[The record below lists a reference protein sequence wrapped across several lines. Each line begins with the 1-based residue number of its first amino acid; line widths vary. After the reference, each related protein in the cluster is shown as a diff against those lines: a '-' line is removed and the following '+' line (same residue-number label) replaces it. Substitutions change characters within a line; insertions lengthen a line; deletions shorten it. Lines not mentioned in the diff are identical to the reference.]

1 MKKRNLIYT
10 GLLMLSLVTTPVYAQ
25 DKRVEVTNGICMLEE
40 GSASI
45 VIQAHDKQPMNGK
58 TFRMYKL
65 FDAENSS
72 DNASTSYT
80 LNPVYAYKIKQIVST
95 KLNRSVDD
103 QDVLDY
109 MRSLNNSN
117 NQSEYRQF
125 IEQVQNAIMNLDS
138 YIIHV
143 ESTDVNGNIV
153 IDKLAYGFYLID
165 EVTNVINTHG
175 ASSLTMVNTASP
187 KVVMQI
193 KSDYPSVEKKVY
205 EDDNSIG
212 WNDMGDF
219 EINQDIPFKYVSKV
233 PDMSGYKTYFF
244 EFEDEMDPCLSLR
257 ADSVRLKIKDQFV
270 VQNKYTYTATNR
282 GFKITFTDL
291 KQIPNINKGDSIV
304 LSYTAYLNESAA
316 PKISKRGF
324 ENKVRV
330 NFSNDPQNESKG
342 QSPWDCVVC
351 YTYQLN
357 GLKSNEKNVKLKGA
371 TFKMYRD
378 AAMRDQVKMK
388 KTDSGYVVTDGQSE
402 DIVSNENGE
411 FEIYGLDQGT
421 YYLKE
426 TKAPAGY
433 QLLQKPIELTISP
446 KFVEN
451 RNNYRSNGDGLLKL
465 EASSFNTPLNVSQS
479 DAIIGLKVINK
490 TGTKLPVTGSFGTI
504 LCVVTGAG
512 IMVYVCKK
520 KREE

>member
-1 MKKRNLIYT
+1 
-10 GLLMLSLVTTPVYAQ
+10 
-25 DKRVEVTNGICMLEE
+25 
-40 GSASI
+40 
-45 VIQAHDKQPMNGK
+45 
-58 TFRMYKL
+58 
-65 FDAENSS
+65 
-72 DNASTSYT
+72 
-80 LNPVYAYKIKQIVST
+80 
-95 KLNRSVDD
+95 
-103 QDVLDY
+103 
-109 MRSLNNSN
+109 
-117 NQSEYRQF
+117 
-125 IEQVQNAIMNLDS
+125 
-138 YIIHV
+138 
-143 ESTDVNGNIV
+143 
-153 IDKLAYGFYLID
+153 
-165 EVTNVINTHG
+165 
-175 ASSLTMVNTASP
+175 
-187 KVVMQI
+187 
-193 KSDYPSVEKKVY
+193 
-205 EDDNSIG
+205 
-212 WNDMGDF
+212 
-219 EINQDIPFKYVSKV
+219 
-233 PDMSGYKTYFF
+233 
-244 EFEDEMDPCLSLR
+244 MDPCLSLR

-270 VQNKYTYTATNR
+270 VQNKYTYIATDR

-304 LSYTAYLNESAA
+304 LSYTAYLNENAA

-388 KTDSGYVVTDGQSE
+388 KTNSGYVVTDGQSE

-490 TGTKLPVTGSFGTI
+490 TGTKLPVTGSFGTV

>member
-1 MKKRNLIYT
+1 
-10 GLLMLSLVTTPVYAQ
+10 MLSLVTTPVYAA
-25 DKRVEVTNGICMLEE
+25 DKRVEVTNGVCALEE

-45 VIQAHDKQPMNGK
+45 VIQANDKQPMKGK

-65 FDAENSS
+65 FDTEVSS

-80 LNPVYAYKIKQIVST
+80 LNPLYAYKIKQIVST

-125 IEQVQNAIMNLDS
+125 VEQVQNSIMNLDS

-143 ESTDVNGNIV
+143 DSTDVNGNFV
-153 IDKLAYGFYLID
+153 IDKLTYGFYLID

-187 KVVMQI
+187 RVIMQI
-193 KSDYPSVEKKVY
+193 KSDYPSVEKKVF

-212 WNDMGDF
+212 WNDIGDF

-270 VQNKYTYTATNR
+270 VQNKYTYTATDR

-291 KQIPNINKGDSIV
+291 KQVSNIQKGDSIV
-304 LSYTAYLNESAA
+304 LSYTAYLNDNAA
-316 PKISKRGF
+316 PKISNRGF

-357 GLKSNEKNVKLKGA
+357 GLKTNEKNVKLKGA
-371 TFKMYRD
+371 TFKVYRD
-378 AAMRDQVKMK
+378 AAMRDEVKMK
-388 KTDSGYVVTDGQSE
+388 KTDSGYVVTDSQSE
-402 DIVSNENGE
+402 DIVSNANGE
-411 FEIYGLDQGT
+411 FVIFGLDQ
-421 YYLKE
+421 
-426 TKAPAGY
+426 
-433 QLLQKPIELTISP
+433 
-446 KFVEN
+446 
-451 RNNYRSNGDGLLKL
+451 
-465 EASSFNTPLNVSQS
+465 
-479 DAIIGLKVINK
+479 
-490 TGTKLPVTGSFGTI
+490 GTKLPVTGSFGTVA
-504 LCVVTGAG
+504 CVVTGAG

>member
-25 DKRVEVTNGICMLEE
+25 DRRVEVTNGICMLEE

-187 KVVMQI
+187 KVIMQI

-270 VQNKYTYTATNR
+270 VQNKYTYTATDR

-316 PKISKRGF
+316 PKISKRA
-324 ENKVRV
+324 NYIK
-330 NFSNDPQNESKG
+330 
-342 QSPWDCVVC
+342 
-351 YTYQLN
+351 
-357 GLKSNEKNVKLKGA
+357 
-371 TFKMYRD
+371 FK
-378 AAMRDQVKMK
+378 
-388 KTDSGYVVTDGQSE
+388 
-402 DIVSNENGE
+402 
-411 FEIYGLDQGT
+411 
-421 YYLKE
+421 
-426 TKAPAGY
+426 
-433 QLLQKPIELTISP
+433 
-446 KFVEN
+446 
-451 RNNYRSNGDGLLKL
+451 
-465 EASSFNTPLNVSQS
+465 
-479 DAIIGLKVINK
+479 
-490 TGTKLPVTGSFGTI
+490 
-504 LCVVTGAG
+504 
-512 IMVYVCKK
+512 
-520 KREE
+520 